1 MEEKEIKNKKIS
13 SSQDNKSLKKN
24 DSVGI
29 SDEKT
34 GIKTNKKALKKQD
47 DKKKKNEKETD
58 KKEGE
63 NK

>member
-13 SSQDNKSLKKN
+13 SSQDSKSLKKN

-34 GIKTNKKALKKQD
+34 GIKT
-47 DKKKKNEKETD
+47 DKRL
-58 KKEGE
+58 
-63 NK
+63 